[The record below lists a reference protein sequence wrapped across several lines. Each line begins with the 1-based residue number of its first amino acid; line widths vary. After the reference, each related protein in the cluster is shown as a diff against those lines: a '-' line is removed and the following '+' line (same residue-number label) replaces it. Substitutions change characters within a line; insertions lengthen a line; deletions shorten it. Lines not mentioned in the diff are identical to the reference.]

1 MFISDFRY
9 CQTCKV
15 YSEFLINIYLSLF
28 YNSFVISEEFH
39 SQPMESPGSSTSS
52 RDGSPS
58 RDMSPL
64 AKNLKPP
71 IVIKKGARG
80 YGFTLRAIRVYLGNS
95 NTYALQH
102 IVVVSTRRTRNI
114 SHSQGLLFYSY
125 WKLTVILV
133 HTQNSGF
140 ISGCLL

>member
-1 MFISDFRY
+1 LL
-9 CQTCKV
+9 
-15 YSEFLINIYLSLF
+15 FL
-28 YNSFVISEEFH
+28 EEFH

-114 SHSQGLLFYSY
+114 SHSQGLLFYLY
-125 WKLTVILV
+125 
-133 HTQNSGF
+133 
-140 ISGCLL
+140 